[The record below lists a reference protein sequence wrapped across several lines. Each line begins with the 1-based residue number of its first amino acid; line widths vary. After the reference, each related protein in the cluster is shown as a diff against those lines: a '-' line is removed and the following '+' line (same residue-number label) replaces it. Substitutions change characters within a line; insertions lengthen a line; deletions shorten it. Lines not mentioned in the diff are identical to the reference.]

1 MLNTTDDKNAKDNI
15 DECCHNNDNDDDDD
29 ENNDNYNDDSEYND
43 DNECCN
49 GSNLVD
55 DQCGQMSAFSVYQCQ
70 SLSWSSS

>member
-1 MLNTTDDKNAKDNI
+1 MKTNVATGATWSMTNVDRTHVNSW
-15 DECCHNNDNDDDDD
+15 CHNNDNDDDDD
-29 ENNDNYNDDSEYND
+29 NYNNDSEYND

-70 SLSWSSS
+70 SLS